1 MKYIKTYESNFNY
14 NVDVFTIKEAS
25 ELYRTYYNKY
35 HYKYNLKD
43 KLHYFSYNDLDSYLS
58 DDKFLET
65 CRLIIAYN
73 DDDILGICKYAYW
86 KYDGHYAIS
95 YCSTNKDYFN
105 KGISKRLLEET
116 FKNFSEEHP
125 NETLYFS
132 GYSVDGW
139 KYLRKSILELAEKYN
154 VNIFEKG
161 VEYPGLS
168 GKHDDEFY
176 DLMKKSREEVIKKY
190 GKDKYTY
197 Y

>member
-1 MKYIKTYESNFNY
+1 MRYIKTYENNFNFEIG
-14 NVDVFTIKEAS
+14 VFTNEEAS
-25 ELYRTYYNKY
+25 ELYRKYLEMYDYEYHLKGKIHYWDGFDSWGSSNKY
-35 HYKYNLKD
+35 R
-43 KLHYFSYNDLDSYLS
+43 
-58 DDKFLET
+58 ET
-65 CRLIIAYN
+65 SRFIIAYN
-73 DDDILGICKYAYW
+73 DVDIIGIS
-86 KYDGHYAIS
+86 HYAFYDLNNHFGIS

-105 KGISKRLLEET
+105 KGISKKLLEET

-125 NETLYFS
+125 NETLNFS

-139 KYLRKSILELAEKYN
+139 KYLRKYILELSKKYN

-168 GKHDDEFY
+168 GKHDDEFF

-190 GKDKYTY
+190 GKDKYY